1 MVLVLFSISVLV
13 FLIFFATPGV
23 DPAARIAGRN
33 ADQATLLAVRKD
45 FGLDRPLPVQ
55 YGLMMKKLFVTRDL
69 TSFVNRGAK
78 VIPQV
83 VEAAPVTLSLVI
95 GAAVVWV
102 VFSIL
107 IGLVAAVFH
116 GTPLDALL
124 MIVGLIGISMPVFW
138 LGEVVNLLSQSR
150 LHDSFVFSWVPPL
163 GYVPLTESPVG
174 WFKALLLPWLTL
186 SVLYIG
192 IYARVLRASLVE
204 SQEEDF
210 VRTAR
215 AKGLTE
221 RRVMLRHSLRMSMVA
236 FISLFG
242 LDFGALVGGA
252 ALLTEVV
259 FGLNGVGKLTYDSLQ
274 NLDLPVIMAT
284 VMYAAFFVVLVERAR
299 RPRLRLARPAG
310 AHCLRPARTP
320 LLEVRDLSVAFRTE
334 EGLVRAVDGV
344 SLSVAPGEVVGIVG
358 ESGSG
363 KTVSMLAVMRLIRDP
378 NAVIEGHVLPPRAG
392 PVAAVEKRDP
402 LGPWR
407 RDRDGLPGSDD
418 VAHAGLHRRLADR
431 RAAARARAHEREA
444 CARQRAVELL
454 AEVGISNPERRADD
468 FPHQFSG
475 GMRQRVMIAM
485 ALSCNPSLLIA
496 DEPTTALDVTI
507 QAQIL
512 ELMKRLQRDH
522 GSSIV
527 LITHDMGV
535 VAEIAERVVVMYAGR
550 IVEEGPRAEVFARP
564 AAPLYLGAARVD
576 PARGPAARR
585 AGSPR
590 SRAPHRHRS
599 TSERDAS
606 FEPRCPHRFDRCATR
621 PELRER
627 VAAGRKDACHLDP
640 AVRPA
645 LRQASLR
652 GEAVREAG

>member
-1 MVLVLFSISVLV
+1 MLRFAARRLVSMVLVLFSISVLV
-13 FLIFFATPGV
+13 FLIFFSTPGV

-55 YGLMMKKLFVTRDL
+55 YALMMKKLFVTRDL

-107 IGLVAAVFH
+107 IGIVAAVFH

-124 MIVGLIGISMPVFW
+124 MIIVLIGISMPVFW

-150 LHDSFVFSWVPPL
+150 LHDSFIFSWVPPL
-163 GYVPLTESPVG
+163 GYVPLTESPIG

-284 VMYAAFFVVLVERAR
+284 VMYAAFFVVLVNAI
-299 RPRLRLARPAG
+299 
-310 AHCLRPARTP
+310 
-320 LLEVRDLSVAFRTE
+320 VDLV
-334 EGLVRAVDGV
+334 
-344 SLSVAPGEVVGIVG
+344 
-358 ESGSG
+358 
-363 KTVSMLAVMRLIRDP
+363 
-378 NAVIEGHVLPPRAG
+378 
-392 PVAAVEKRDP
+392 
-402 LGPWR
+402 
-407 RDRDGLPGSDD
+407 
-418 VAHAGLHRRLADR
+418 
-431 RAAARARAHEREA
+431 
-444 CARQRAVELL
+444 
-454 AEVGISNPERRADD
+454 
-468 FPHQFSG
+468 
-475 GMRQRVMIAM
+475 
-485 ALSCNPSLLIA
+485 
-496 DEPTTALDVTI
+496 
-507 QAQIL
+507 
-512 ELMKRLQRDH
+512 
-522 GSSIV
+522 
-527 LITHDMGV
+527 
-535 VAEIAERVVVMYAGR
+535 YAW
-550 IVEEGPRAEVFARP
+550 
-564 AAPLYLGAARVD
+564 
-576 PARGPAARR
+576 
-585 AGSPR
+585 
-590 SRAPHRHRS
+590 
-599 TSERDAS
+599 
-606 FEPRCPHRFDRCATR
+606 
-621 PELRER
+621 
-627 VAAGRKDACHLDP
+627 LDP
-640 AVRPA
+640 RVRIA
-645 LRQASLR
+645 
-652 GEAVREAG
+652 